1 MTADVFDHGSASASA
16 EGWGIYRGTGVP
28 RPDGIDALPPPPPWR
43 TFDGGPVHPGPPEDA
58 DETRRRLGTHTP
70 TVPGNAA
77 QLDIINAALCLR
89 RPLLVT
95 GRPGSGKSTL
105 PYQIA
110 HELRLGRVLYW
121 PVTSRTTLQDGLY
134 TYDAIGR
141 VQATA
146 TWRATL
152 DVPGGAVGGPVAEGA
167 PPVGD
172 FLGLGP
178 LGTALL
184 PYERPRVL
192 LVDELDK
199 SDIDLPNDLLS
210 VLEEGTFGIPELA
223 RSEARSPSFDVHTD
237 DPGVK
242 APVWG
247 GRVRCRAFPIVVITS
262 NGEREFPPAFLRRC
276 LRLDIP
282 QPGVEELAAMVAA
295 HFSVE
300 VAERA
305 RAVIAQFHE
314 RSARSGGLA
323 ADQLL
328 NAVHLM
334 TAGDHP
340 ARGEQWDDLMA
351 AVWRR
356 LSDY

>member
-1 MTADVFDHGSASASA
+1 MTADVFDHGSATASA
-16 EGWGIYRGTGVP
+16 REWGIYRGTGVP

-43 TFDGGPVHPGPPEDA
+43 TFDGGPAQPGPPEDA
-58 DETRRRLGTHTP
+58 DETRRRLGTYTP
-70 TVPGNAA
+70 TAPSNTA
-77 QLDIINAALCLR
+77 QRDVINAALCLR

-110 HELRLGRVLYW
+110 HELGLGRVLYW

-134 TYDAIGR
+134 SYDAIGR

-146 TWRATL
+146 TWRAMIGVAGAA
-152 DVPGGAVGGPVAEGA
+152 DGPGMEA
-167 PPVGD
+167 PPSVGD
-172 FLGLGP
+172 FLSLGP

-184 PYERPRVL
+184 PYDRPRVL

-210 VLEEGTFGIPELA
+210 VLEEGTFDIPELV
-223 RSEARSPSFDVHTD
+223 RSEARSPSFVVHTD
-237 DPGVK
+237 DPDVR
-242 APVWG
+242 VSVQG

-282 QPGVEELAAMVAA
+282 QPSVEELAAMVAA
-295 HFSVE
+295 HFSAE

-305 RAVIAQFHE
+305 RDVIMQFHE
-314 RSARSGGLA
+314 RSSGSGGLA
-323 ADQLL
+323 TDQLL

-340 ARGEQWDDLMA
+340 GQGEHWDDLMA

>member
-1 MTADVFDHGSASASA
+1 MTADVFGRQTADPSDQ
-16 EGWGIYRGTGVP
+16 GWGIYRGTGAP

-43 TFDGGPVHPGPPEDA
+43 DFDGGPVLPPPFEDRS
-58 DETRRRLGTHTP
+58 ETRRRLGTHTP
-70 TVPGNAA
+70 TARTDEK
-77 QLDIINAALCLR
+77 QLSIINAALYLR

-105 PYQIA
+105 PYRIA
-110 HELRLGRVLYW
+110 HELGLGRVLYW

-146 TWRATL
+146 TWRATIGA
-152 DVPGGAVGGPVAEGA
+152 PGETPDSPVAQD
-167 PPVGD
+167 PPSVGD
-172 FLGLGP
+172 FLSLGP

-210 VLEEGTFGIPELA
+210 VLEEGTFEVPELV
-223 RSEARSPSFDVHTD
+223 RSVTGTRVAEVRTH
-237 DPGVK
+237 DPESR
-242 APVWG
+242 APVDS

-276 LRLDIP
+276 VRLDIP
-282 QPGVEELAAMVAA
+282 QPDTHELAAMVAA
-295 HFSVE
+295 HFSPE
-300 VAERA
+300 VADRA
-305 RAVIAQFHE
+305 RDLIVHFHQQ
-314 RSARSGGLA
+314 SAASGGLA

-334 TAGDHP
+334 TAGGHP
-340 ARGEQWDDLMA
+340 PQGPRWDELMA

>member
-1 MTADVFDHGSASASA
+1 MTAHVFDHGSASPAA
-16 EGWGIYRGTGVP
+16 RTWGIYRGTGVP

-43 TFDGGPVHPGPPEDA
+43 AFDGGPVQPGPPEDA

-70 TVPGNAA
+70 TAPTDEA
-77 QLDIINAALCLR
+77 QLAVINAALYLR

-105 PYQIA
+105 PYRIA
-110 HELRLGRVLYW
+110 HELGLGRVLYW

-134 TYDAIGR
+134 SYDAIGR

-146 TWRATL
+146 TWRAMIG
-152 DVPGGAVGGPVAEGA
+152 VPGGATDTTGVEGA
-167 PPVGD
+167 PSVGD
-172 FLGLGP
+172 FLSLGP

-210 VLEEGTFGIPELA
+210 VLEEGTFEIPELV
-223 RSEARSPSFDVHTD
+223 RSEARSPVVEVHTD
-237 DPGVK
+237 DPDLRVS
-242 APVWG
+242 VQG

-295 HFSVE
+295 HFSAE

-305 RAVIAQFHE
+305 GDVITQFHE
-314 RSARSGGLA
+314 RSSRSGGLA

-340 ARGEQWDDLMA
+340 AQDEHWEELMA

>member
-1 MTADVFDHGSASASA
+1 MTTDVSDYGPASPSDPD
-16 EGWGIYRGTGVP
+16 WGIYRGTGVP
-28 RPDGIDALPPPPPWR
+28 RPDGIDDLPPPPPWR
-43 TFDGGPVHPGPPEDA
+43 TFNGGPAHPGPPEDA
-58 DETRRRLGTHTP
+58 DEIRRRLGTFSP
-70 TVPGNAA
+70 TAPTDKA
-77 QLDIINAALCLR
+77 QLDVINAALCLR

-105 PYQIA
+105 PYRIA
-110 HELRLGRVLYW
+110 HELGLGRVLYW

-134 TYDAIGR
+134 SYDAIGR

-146 TWRATL
+146 TWRAMIG
-152 DVPGGAVGGPVAEGA
+152 VPGSTMTSEGA
-167 PPVGD
+167 GEAPSVGD
-172 FLGLGP
+172 FLSLGP

-210 VLEEGTFGIPELA
+210 VLEEGTFEIPELV
-223 RSEARSPSFDVHTD
+223 RSEARSPYVEVHTD
-237 DPGVK
+237 DPDIRVS
-242 APVWG
+242 VQG

-262 NGEREFPPAFLRRC
+262 NGEREFPAAFLRRC

-295 HFSVE
+295 HFSPE

-305 RAVIAQFHE
+305 RDVIAQFHE
-314 RSARSGGLA
+314 RSSRSGGLA

-334 TAGDHP
+334 TSGDHP
-340 ARGEQWDDLMA
+340 AQGEQWDHLMA